1 MNYLSRA
8 CCFLFFGLWSMVMVM
23 SCGGKQLVISRQN
36 LVRLAADRKEHGIS
50 ARGLGIPNF
59 GSNVSSQRGLLYRVE
74 KEMGQIDRLLEATS
88 PTPYTNVPF
97 VRIMRLRCI
106 MILLGVSEVF

>member
-1 MNYLSRA
+1 VWRE
-8 CCFLFFGLWSMVMVM
+8 
-23 SCGGKQLVISRQN
+23 
-36 LVRLAADRKEHGIS
+36 AAGYFPPKVGET
-50 ARGLGIPNF
+50 RGRWEGTWDFCPRLGIPNF

-106 MILLGVSEVF
+106 MILL